1 MRFQNKNKILK
12 SYGVGLVERTFSSAK
27 AYVERNPGSALLKG
41 IEISLNSKI
50 EDLEKEHGEKDR
62 KIIIESM
69 ADALLEQGAV
79 SPAYELYKKSNIRK
93 ANIIKKTLPYE
104 L

>member
-12 SYGVGLVERTFSSAK
+12 LYGVGLVERTFTSAK
-27 AYVERNPGSALLKG
+27 LYVESKPGKSLLEG
-41 IEISLNSKI
+41 IKISLDSKI
-50 EDLEKEHGEKDR
+50 ENLEKENGERDR
-62 KIIIESM
+62 KIILESM
-69 ADALLEQGAV
+69 ADALLERGAV